1 MSRMTIRTMA
11 FAVVLALIA
20 IPVQAQ
26 QRGPGP
32 GRAMGPD
39 IDQQMA
45 ELTEALS
52 LSDEQA
58 VSVRAVLEEQ
68 SEKRTEMFS
77 GGPPDDRQAM
87 RAAMM
92 QLQEET
98 EARLTEILSDE
109 QMTAY
114 RELVAER
121 MNRRR
126 PPF

>member
-1 MSRMTIRTMA
+1 MSKMTLRTMA
-11 FAVVLALIA
+11 FAAVLALIA

-32 GRAMGPD
+32 GRGMGPD

-45 ELTEALS
+45 ELTDALS

-58 VSVRAVLEEQ
+58 VSVRAVLETQ
-68 SEKRTEMFS
+68 SEKRAEMFS
-77 GGPPDDRQAM
+77 GGPPADREAM

-98 EARLTEILSDE
+98 EAQLTEILTEE
-109 QMTAY
+109 QMAAY
-114 RELVAER
+114 RVLVAER